1 MTFSQRGVVPIP
13 IVVALAISL
22 FGILGTTYLALQ
34 EQDPRNLAADRECDS
49 SADCANNYR
58 CMNGSC
64 VYSGDGDADET
75 GSCACSPGE
84 ERACVIGGKRG
95 RQTCKAKA
103 GDPRCGVWDKC
114 SSDTFNTDGNARTL
128 TCPGTCRIAACKKG
142 EKPAPQGYECD
153 KLIGFNNKCC
163 IPINL
168 ELAPLST
175 PPPTNPGSCECTPG
189 KIETCSEGAGGA
201 GKGRRECIDQGQG
214 CGRWSTCHLDQPT
227 PTTNCECTPGK
238 IRTCSEG
245 AGAGG
250 KGRQTCVDYGDHGQ
264 QCGIWGECLL
274 DQPTPPLTDP
284 TEAPIPTEKITRC
297 ATCAEF
303 YCYTNG
309 NDYRWY
315 TKAATR
321 AAGYNTVVV
330 STDPAYDLCGPKP
343 VKSLGNANCDSFID
357 QADCTIC
364 KYQANQF
371 ALGRP
376 MSGTPQAD
384 FTCDGRVDLKADCA
398 IIPGCT
404 SNSVVTP
411 TSTTSSRRCAF
422 CGRTCQWVTDGTMC
436 AMVLPP
442 KGVSCVQSGTKC
454 VTSGGVGGFGAGY

>member
-34 EQDPRNLAADRECDS
+34 EQDPRNLAADRECYS
-49 SADCANNYR
+49 SADCQNHYR
-58 CMNGSC
+58 CQNGSC
-64 VYSGDGDADET
+64 VYSGTGDADET
-75 GSCACSPGE
+75 GCGCEPRETRNCTTGD
-84 ERACVIGGKRG
+84 KRG
-95 RQTCKAKA
+95 RQTCAFRPGNPGACPVWGKCETGLDGADGDAK
-103 GDPRCGVWDKC
+103 
-114 SSDTFNTDGNARTL
+114 TL
-128 TCPGTCRIAACKKG
+128 DCPGTCRVFACKKG
-142 EKPAPQGYECD
+142 EKAAPKNYECD
-153 KLIGFNNKCC
+153 KLIGSNNKCC
-163 IPINL
+163 IPQGMD
-168 ELAPLST
+168 LS
-175 PPPTNPGSCECTPG
+175 P
-189 KIETCSEGAGGA
+189 I
-201 GKGRRECIDQGQG
+201 
-214 CGRWSTCHLDQPT
+214 PT
-227 PTTNCECTPGK
+227 PNCECKAGEY
-238 IRTCSEG
+238 RTCSEG

-250 KGRQTCVDYGDHGQ
+250 KGIQYCSGGVSSCGYWGECKLHIPTPTGSGCVCSPGDYQTCVIDGKNGSQYCVDQERGGGNY
-264 QCGIWGECLL
+264 CGKWDKCRL
-274 DQPTPPLTDP
+274 DRPIPTIEPENP

-303 YCYTNG
+303 YCYTSG

-343 VKSLGNANCDSFID
+343 VKSLGNANCDSFIN

-404 SNSVVTP
+404 GNNVVTP
-411 TSTTSSRRCAF
+411 TSTTSSLRCAF
-422 CGRTCQWVTDGTMC
+422 CGNKCQWVTNGTMC
-436 AMVLPP
+436 PMVQPP
-442 KGVSCVQSGTKC
+442 AGATCVQAGTKC